1 MRLKKA
7 LMIKAGG
14 GIRGEFA
21 TTAILTKQLC
31 SVTTA
36 IAAMN
41 ANLIACEKVKN
52 ELATNTETPPA
63 TAVFGKRHAA
73 RLPGDT
79 GAGAAEAA
87 ENQEAERK
95 VKCIR
100 NIRESE
106 T

>member
-52 ELATNTETPPA
+52 EAAPNTEASPA
-63 TAVFGKRHAA
+63 AAIQRECHAQRLASVSCPGVAQTAE
-73 RLPGDT
+73 D
-79 GAGAAEAA
+79 
-87 ENQEAERK
+87 
-95 VKCIR
+95 
-100 NIRESE
+100 
-106 T
+106 